1 MRKNLSISKKNKT
14 LKILCIGLVQFGAD
28 NASAQSATINDFS
41 ISRISNIPHS
51 QHTINHINSCF
62 SIPKQPHS
70 EAGKRVH
77 TNGWGV
83 ISEVY
88 LGPYT
93 FVSFASKF
101 EQGTSGTCKVLEGN
115 VGVFWG
121 TELRAIIYAKDSSES
136 SISALELVEGGFV
149 RAFSNHFGEEP
160 IFDISL
166 SGSDVELIEV
176 RKFQTFCAGRALV
189 PNIYGFKSLAASQL
203 LQNFDWR
210 PVVGPD
216 DLFGREME
224 LKASGLNEVQGCSG
238 TGLAHCLLRY
248 QNELGY
254 LDVVTIGEFDETIY
268 SYTVTCDH

>member
-1 MRKNLSISKKNKT
+1 MLKKNYI
-14 LKILCIGLVQFGAD
+14 LKILCTGLFQFIAMS
-28 NASAQSATINDFS
+28 ASAQSTTLKDFS
-41 ISRISNIPHS
+41 VARISNIPHS
-51 QHTINHINSCF
+51 QHSINHVNSCF
-62 SIPKQPHS
+62 SIPKKPFS
-70 EAGKRVH
+70 EAGKRIH
-77 TNGWGV
+77 ANGWGV

-121 TELRAIIYAKDSSES
+121 DDLKAIIYATDSINS

-149 RAFSNHFGEEP
+149 RAFSSHFGEEP
-160 IFDISL
+160 IFDVSL

-189 PNIYGFKSLAASQL
+189 PNIYGLKSLAASQL
-203 LQNFDWR
+203 LQNFNWK
-210 PVVGPD
+210 PVVGSD

-224 LKASGLNEVQGCSG
+224 LKESGLNEVQGCSG
-238 TGLAHCLLRY
+238 TGLAHCLLKY
-248 QNELGY
+248 HNKFGI